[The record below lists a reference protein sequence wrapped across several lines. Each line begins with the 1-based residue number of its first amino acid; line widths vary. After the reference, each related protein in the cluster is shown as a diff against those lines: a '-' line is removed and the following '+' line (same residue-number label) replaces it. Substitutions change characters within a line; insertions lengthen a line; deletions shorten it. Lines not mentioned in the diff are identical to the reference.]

1 MDKTLKPCAYRI
13 FDMTL
18 FKVLAYAKG
27 FKRQAIWASICSVV
41 NKLFDIAPEIL
52 IGIAIDVVIRQ
63 EDSFVAHLGIVDPRH
78 QVFLLGLLT
87 FFIWVGESLFQYL
100 YLKNWRQ
107 LAQKIQHQFR
117 VDSYSHIQN
126 MDMAFF
132 EDQASGRLTAILNDD
147 VNQLERFLNIGAND
161 ILQVLTSVF
170 AVGGVFF
177 IISPKLA
184 VLAFAPIPV
193 IIFGA
198 FFFQRKAEPL
208 YANVR
213 SKAGELAAAINSN
226 ITGIATIKGFTKEN
240 HERARI
246 DGLSNEYAEANK
258 AAINVSSAFTPIIR
272 MAILMGFL
280 TTFIVGGLDTL
291 NGDLAVGAYG
301 VLVFLTQRLLW
312 PFRDLAITMDL
323 YERGMASARRI
334 LKLLDT
340 PITIRSQADDKK
352 PQLHGQIEFNGIHF
366 TYQNTKQATL
376 TDINLTIAAGQTV
389 AFVGQ
394 TGSGKSTLIK
404 LLMRYYRA
412 QKGSLRLDDIDINH
426 IDINTLRTQ
435 IGLVSQST
443 FLFNDSIYANI
454 LYGNEQATPESVY
467 QAAQQAEAHDFIMAT
482 KDGYQTNVGEQGTKL
497 SGGQIQRIAL
507 ARALLKN
514 PPILIL
520 DEATSAVD
528 NETEAAIQK
537 SLHTIAQGRTVIV
550 IAHRLSTV
558 VKADTIFVMDKGQI
572 IESGKHSDLIK
583 QGGRYANLW
592 TIQTGQYN
600 PKGYGLKPDPI
611 EE

>member
-1 MDKTLKPCAYRI
+1 
-13 FDMTL
+13 MTL
-18 FKVLAYAKG
+18 FKVLVYAKG
-27 FKRQAIWASICSVV
+27 FKRQAIWASICSVI

-78 QVFLLGLLT
+78 QVFLLGILT
-87 FFIWVGESLFQYL
+87 LFIWVGESLFQYL

-107 LAQKIQHQFR
+107 LAQKIQHRFR
-117 VDSYSHIQN
+117 VDCYGHIQN

-132 EDQASGRLTAILNDD
+132 EDQASGHLTAILNDD

-161 ILQVLTSVF
+161 ILQVLTSVV
-170 AVGGVFF
+170 AVGGVFL

-184 VLAFAPIPV
+184 VLAFTPIPV

-208 YANVR
+208 YAKVR
-213 SKAGELAAAINSN
+213 SKAGKLAAAINSN
-226 ITGIATIKGFTKEN
+226 IIGIATIKGFTKEA
-240 HERARI
+240 HEKNRI
-246 DGLSNEYAEANK
+246 DGLSNDYAEANN

-291 NGDLAVGAYG
+291 DGELAVGAYG

-334 LKLLDT
+334 LNLLDT
-340 PITIRSQADDKK
+340 TITIRSQANDEK
-352 PQLHGQIEFNGIHF
+352 PQLQG
-366 TYQNTKQATL
+366 
-376 TDINLTIAAGQTV
+376 TIAAGRTV

-412 QKGSLRLDDIDINH
+412 QAGVLTLDDININDI
-426 IDINTLRTQ
+426 DLKSLRTQ

-443 FLFNDSIYANI
+443 FLFNDSIFANI
-454 LYGNEQATPESVY
+454 QYGNEQADGEAVY

-482 KDGYQTNVGEQGTKL
+482 KDGYQTNVGEQGAKL

-537 SLHTIAQGRTVIV
+537 SLQTIAHGRTVIV

-558 VKADTIFVMDKGQI
+558 VQADNIFVMEKGQI
-572 IESGKHSDLIK
+572 IESGKHRDLIN
-583 QGGRYANLW
+583 QGGRYAKLW
-592 TIQTGQYN
+592 AIQTGQYKSIN
-600 PKGYGLKPDPI
+600 DSLISDSSQPDAI